1 MLSWGFRVIGS
12 LIIFCGGVL
21 AANYFNGKASRI
33 LAEAESCAKL
43 VRYVREQVD
52 SYAMPLSEILARI
65 STEEVFES
73 ILHKED
79 EDSVKNFKELAEIYG
94 SGEFDGDITYL
105 FSSPGYYAAQYDGYE
120 YLDDITKALAD
131 MQVGECKVVSS
142 EYGYH
147 VVCKY
152 EIEDAVYDSKDQQEV
167 FSDFYD
173 GLVSYLFDLECA
185 KYESKVK
192 IDKGVLGEAPDMISV
207 GTNTLY

>member
-52 SYAMPLSEILARI
+52 SYAMPLPEILVRI

-79 EDSVKNFKELAEIYG
+79 EDSVKIFKELAENIK
-94 SGEFDGDITYL
+94 ITDFEVRKSIIKFL
-105 FSSPGYYAAQYDGYE
+105 KDFGRASREEEIKECDDCFRCISARRNILAENLPKQKKINTVLCIAAS
-120 YLDDITKALAD
+120 LALIIL
-131 MQVGECKVVSS
+131 M
-142 EYGYH
+142 
-147 VVCKY
+147 
-152 EIEDAVYDSKDQQEV
+152 
-167 FSDFYD
+167 
-173 GLVSYLFDLECA
+173 L
-185 KYESKVK
+185 
-192 IDKGVLGEAPDMISV
+192 
-207 GTNTLY
+207 